1 MELEMSGT
9 LKDFDGEALQADAQV
24 KDWAQLVGEML
35 PKLSAEDRVKFIERV
50 EKLGQPLT
58 VRKAIITVLGAAL
71 DNLTPE
77 EKMNAFK
84 IGAKL
89 PKEGKAELSPEDQV
103 LIKKLS
109 GLVFR
114 SPMYAGQLNL
124 IIDGK
129 DPYAT

>member
-9 LKDFDGEALQADAQV
+9 LKDFDGEDLQADAQV

-35 PKLSAEDRVKFIERV
+35 PKVSAEDRTKFIERV

-84 IGAKL
+84 IGARL
-89 PKEGKAELSPEDQV
+89 PKEGKAEFSAEEQV

-114 SPMYAGQLNL
+114 SPMYAGQLNM

-129 DPYAT
+129 EPYAA